1 MAISDIAALPVADL
15 AAPNCALFLWVTWP
29 QLPAGLQVIDSWGF
43 EYKTIA
49 FTWIKTTK
57 TGKLAWGMG
66 NWTRANSEPCLLGIK
81 GRLKKGRC
89 RCPLCDYVTEEST
102 PRKPDEVRERIVQLL
117 GDVPKIELFAR
128 QKVSGWDCWGNE
140 VERDIDIKNKVIA
153 RKYAIK
159 LRRVSVLLKPNI
171 DYKIQEIRGYVA
183 EIAGA
188 NKVGDVKR
196 LRDST
201 VKLDNAAYSLM
212 LRAKRLE
219 QEQEEN
225 EIGEGIKIE
234 ITD

>member
-1 MAISDIAALPVADL
+1 MKYGAIMADPPWSYKDKARAGRRGAEYKYPTMAISDIAALPVADL

-81 GRLKKGRC
+81 GKPKRVDAGVHSVIMSQR
-89 RCPLCDYVTEEST
+89 REHS
-102 PRKPDEVRERIVQLL
+102 RKPDEVRERIVQLL

-153 RKYAIK
+153 
-159 LRRVSVLLKPNI
+159 
-171 DYKIQEIRGYVA
+171 G
-183 EIAGA
+183 
-188 NKVGDVKR
+188 
-196 LRDST
+196 ST
-201 VKLDNAAYSLM
+201 L
-212 LRAKRLE
+212 
-219 QEQEEN
+219 
-225 EIGEGIKIE
+225 
-234 ITD
+234 